1 MSLQKPVTVTVHD
14 QAMAYNHLAPSFPT
28 ESLGQWVLIAG
39 LKSLGFYETAEE
51 AERAADDQGFD
62 YPNSSPDH
70 RACNSLTPL
79 PLSSRRPSVSIG
91 GFGLSSPSPSPSPG
105 VEDLRL
111 RQEARTQQAS
121 SQHPMPGD
129 RVALVVRN
137 VDAI

>member
-62 YPNSSPDH
+62 RFNRYI
-70 RACNSLTPL
+70 
-79 PLSSRRPSVSIG
+79 RRVGS
-91 GFGLSSPSPSPSPG
+91 
-105 VEDLRL
+105 
-111 RQEARTQQAS
+111 
-121 SQHPMPGD
+121 HPPFVIFMAD
-129 RVALVVRN
+129 R
-137 VDAI
+137 